1 MSFVHENITN
11 IVNLLHEAHWGFQEA
26 IRVLTPHLELEL
38 FHDFI
43 EVPFELF
50 EQMESIFSSLFVVR
64 FLVFNQIFTLLNVSI
79 TVFDNL
85 TDVSID
91 LHTIG
96 TVQLKVG

>member
-11 IVNLLHEAHWGFQEA
+11 IVNLLDEAHWGFQEA

-50 EQMESIFSSLFVVR
+50 EHIESIFSSLFVVR